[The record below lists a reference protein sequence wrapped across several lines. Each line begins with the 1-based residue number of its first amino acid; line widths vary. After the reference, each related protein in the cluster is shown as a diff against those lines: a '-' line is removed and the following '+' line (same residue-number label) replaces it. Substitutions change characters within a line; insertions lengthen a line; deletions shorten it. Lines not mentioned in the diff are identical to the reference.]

1 MMATTAWT
9 EHALATLSAAGY
21 RRGGARTAV
30 VQHLGRQPC
39 AVTAQDIDDELRR
52 GGRAVGRAS
61 IYRVLDLLA
70 ELGLASRIE
79 VGQGMARYERVEP
92 SGSHHHHMICDACGD
107 VLPFEDGELERAL
120 TRLSDRLSFD
130 VADHEVL
137 LHGACEDCKG

>member
-1 MMATTAWT
+1 MMASPAWT
-9 EHALATLSAAGY
+9 DHALSTLQEAGY

-30 VQHLGRQPC
+30 VEYLGRQRC
-39 AVTAQDIDDELRR
+39 TVTAHEIDDELRS

-92 SGSHHHHMICDACGD
+92 SGDHHHHMICDECGD
-107 VLPFEDGELERAL
+107 VLPFEDRALERAL
-120 TRLSDRLSFD
+120 EHLSSKLSFD

-137 LHGACEDCKG
+137 LHGACKDCRR